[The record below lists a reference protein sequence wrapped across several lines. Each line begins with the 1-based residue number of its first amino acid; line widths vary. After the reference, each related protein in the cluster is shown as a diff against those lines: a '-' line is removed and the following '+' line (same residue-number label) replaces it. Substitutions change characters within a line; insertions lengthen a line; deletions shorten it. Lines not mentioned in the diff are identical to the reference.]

1 MQGRNGQRSV
11 VSPRSSVNA
20 TALFNSATSLG
31 SIGERKGLVLRL
43 GLKKKLDVL
52 SECRSLPVLAVKK
65 PQIQGSKGE
74 KSRKNCN
81 LTLQKT
87 SEGFDSD
94 DSVINELAEILSI
107 PSPRLHTQNEELT
120 VPIQRKPIRKIRL
133 RTIIPKSPRAVY
145 CPAKPELCYTSRA
158 SKEPQPYQF
167 LA

>member
-1 MQGRNGQRSV
+1 MQPRNGQRSV

-65 PQIQGSKGE
+65 SPQILGSKGE

-107 PSPRLHTQNEELT
+107 PSPRFHTQNEELT

-133 RTIIPKSPRAVY
+133 RTIIPKSPRAVH
-145 CPAKPELCYTSRA
+145 CPARPELCYTSRA
-158 SKEPQPYQF
+158 SKEPRPY
-167 LA
+167 